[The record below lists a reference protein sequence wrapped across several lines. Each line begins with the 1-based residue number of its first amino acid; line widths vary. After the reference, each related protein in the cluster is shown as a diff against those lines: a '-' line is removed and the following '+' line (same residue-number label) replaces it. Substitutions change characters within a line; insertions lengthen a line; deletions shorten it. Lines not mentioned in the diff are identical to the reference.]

1 MTSRNQ
7 ATRRTVR
14 LGVALTACAIAISG
28 CMEQPITRPVQ
39 PEYFTA
45 STQAQTDLFFQP
57 GSSHLANGEVA
68 RLRSFLAGLALQPT
82 DDVIVDVPSSGSP
95 TVDVRRYA
103 TARNAVGNVP
113 ARVRLEAR
121 PGFAT
126 TEPRPDAG
134 FVQVIR
140 YDKLRVDCENSGKT
154 AFDIEYRTPIPP
166 IGCSNALNLANMAA
180 ERRDLV
186 APRELQ
192 PMDARSS
199 VRAMERYNTGQLKP
213 PPFALDAVSD

>member
-1 MTSRNQ
+1 MTMNNR
-7 ATRRTVR
+7 AKRRT
-14 LGVALTACAIAISG
+14 LGLGAALAACALAVSG

-39 PEYFTA
+39 PQFFTD

-57 GSSHLANGEVA
+57 GSSHLANGEVT

-95 TVDVRRYA
+95 TVDARRYA
-103 TARNAVGNVP
+103 AARNAVGNVP
-113 ARVRLEAR
+113 ARVRVEPR

-140 YDKLRVDCENSGKT
+140 YDQLVVDCENSGKT

-166 IGCSNALNLANMAA
+166 MGCSNAVNLANMAA

-186 APRELQ
+186 APRQLK
-192 PMDARSS
+192 PMDARTS
-199 VRAMERYNTGQLKP
+199 VAAMERYTSGQLIP